1 MTRPGFWFTP
11 PEAPDPRARLLA
23 PLGWLQARMTAR
35 RIARGRGWRA
45 PVPVICVGSL
55 DAGNVGVMPAVQ
67 ALALHLQSRG
77 RSPAILSRA
86 TDAAA
91 PLIVDERRHTAAD
104 VGDAPLLS
112 AVFATTWIAPDLAS
126 GARAITGASA
136 PTADCILLDGG
147 FQDPSLIK
155 DLSVIAVD
163 AVRGFGNGRCIP
175 AGPLREPVT
184 QGLSRADLLLSV
196 GPPAAQTAFR
206 RAWPD
211 IVDAPTIRGRMEPLQ
226 TGMDWRDA
234 RILAFVGL
242 DDPDGFFAIL
252 KGLGANLIR
261 TETLGDRRPM
271 TTTLMTRLKREAQLR
286 GAQLVTTERQAVRLP
301 ASFRREVLTLPIR
314 LQIQD
319 HAPLDSAL
327 KRRGL

>member
-11 PEAPDPRARLLA
+11 PDAPDPRARLLA

-155 DLSVIAVD
+155 DLSRRVFR
-163 AVRGFGNGRCIP
+163 VRICSFRSGHLPHKRHFGAHGLTSWTPRPSGGVWSRCKP
-175 AGPLREPVT
+175 AWIGAMRVFWH
-184 QGLSRADLLLSV
+184 LSDS
-196 GPPAAQTAFR
+196 
-206 RAWPD
+206 
-211 IVDAPTIRGRMEPLQ
+211 M
-226 TGMDWRDA
+226 
-234 RILAFVGL
+234 
-242 DDPDGFFAIL
+242 
-252 KGLGANLIR
+252 IR
-261 TETLGDRRPM
+261 T
-271 TTTLMTRLKREAQLR
+271 
-286 GAQLVTTERQAVRLP
+286 VSLP
-301 ASFRREVLTLPIR
+301 S
-314 LQIQD
+314 
-319 HAPLDSAL
+319 
-327 KRRGL
+327 